1 MSKKRVIGI
10 VLSVFGAALVGLAV
24 YMIASNMV
32 RTGPTA
38 GKITAYRPPFEN
50 HGLLT
55 VLTAFSGVGLF
66 FTGIALAGF
75 GKSE

>member
-1 MSKKRVIGI
+1 MY
-10 VLSVFGAALVGLAV
+10 AV
-24 YMIASNMV
+24 HRFVSNMV

-38 GKITAYRPPFEN
+38 GKITAYRPPFKN

-55 VLTAFSGVGLF
+55 VLTGFAGLGIF

>member
-10 VLSVFGAALVGLAV
+10 VLSVFGAALVGLAI

-55 VLTAFSGVGLF
+55 VLTAFGGIGLF

>member
-1 MSKKRVIGI
+1 MSKKRVVGI
-10 VLSVFGAALVGLAV
+10 VLSVLGVALVGLAV
-24 YMIASNMV
+24 YMIVSNMV

-38 GKITAYRPPFEN
+38 GKITAYRPPFKN

-55 VLTAFSGVGLF
+55 VLTGFAGLGIF

>member
-1 MSKKRVIGI
+1 MYAVHGI
-10 VLSVFGAALVGLAV
+10 V
-24 YMIASNMV
+24 SNMV

-38 GKITAYRPPFEN
+38 GKITAYRPPFKN

-55 VLTAFSGVGLF
+55 VLTGFAGLGIF
-66 FTGIALAGF
+66 FAGIALAGF

>member
-10 VLSVFGAALVGLAV
+10 VLSVLGVALVGLAV
-24 YMIASNMV
+24 YMIVSNMV

-38 GKITAYRPPFEN
+38 GKITAYRPPFKN

-55 VLTAFSGVGLF
+55 VLTGFAGLGIF